1 MKDQETHAFDP
12 RNVRDRE
19 DHCEFEAS
27 MGYIVRPCLK
37 KKTKKPANH
46 ISLYFLNA
54 GIKGMCHLA

>member
-1 MKDQETHAFDP
+1 MPLIPEMF
-12 RNVRDRE
+12 RDRE

-37 KKTKKPANH
+37 KTKNSDQKPANH

-54 GIKGMCHLA
+54 GIKGIYHLA